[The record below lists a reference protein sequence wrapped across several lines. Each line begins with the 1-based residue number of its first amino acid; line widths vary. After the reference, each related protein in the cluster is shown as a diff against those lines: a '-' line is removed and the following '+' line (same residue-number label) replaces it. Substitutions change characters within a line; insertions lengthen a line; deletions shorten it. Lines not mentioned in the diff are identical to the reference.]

1 MKTFVVRLSVALA
14 IALATGLS
22 YGRYTAS
29 DYPALLVAAKDWE
42 DQDHSHDR
50 ARRASAAGEILSIAA
65 IYERARLAV
74 PGRILEAELDRS
86 HGRWVYEIKVLSPQ
100 GRLFE
105 LKLDAATGRVLDREE
120 SD

>member
-1 MKTFVVRLSVALA
+1 MKPFVARLSVALA

-22 YGRYTAS
+22 YGRYAAS
-29 DYPALLVAAKDWE
+29 DHAAVLVPTKDWE

-50 ARRASAAGEILSIAA
+50 ARRATAAGEILPIAA
-65 IYERARLAV
+65 IYERARLAGL
-74 PGRILEAELDRS
+74 GRILEAELDRS
-86 HGRWVYEIKVLSPQ
+86 HGRWVYEIKVLSPE